1 MGIIKFHEIWI
12 EQCKAARD
20 IKFKFGLKAAFD
32 YTVKEKLLD
41 YMNAAARHPQ
51 FAQELPR
58 FVATVRQMFKFEET
72 REQIIR
78 VERELQTE
86 INLTDDRSGEANED
100 DDIFLESPVAI
111 AERTRRFDIVK
122 ELLTAPELG
131 TS

>member
-1 MGIIKFHEIWI
+1 
-12 EQCKAARD
+12 
-20 IKFKFGLKAAFD
+20 
-32 YTVKEKLLD
+32 
-41 YMNAAARHPQ
+41 
-51 FAQELPR
+51 
-58 FVATVRQMFKFEET
+58 MFKFEET